1 MTKRRSP
8 AFTRWLSTTW
18 SSTMGPLTW
27 GAMPT
32 TLARTAASSV
42 RGCTSVSR
50 QVNTL
55 TTSALTTMAM
65 PTTRPTRG
73 RGNRREAGSGAG
85 PAAGVGSLTL
95 GPVED
100 EPGEHRQEEPQ
111 ARIDQDERA
120 QMRLEPAHGEDDAHR
135 HADDPGRKERSL
147 DVDGGITAGD
157 GDTRDGDERTA
168 QPPASSR
175 DQRRDHDERA

>member
-1 MTKRRSP
+1 
-8 AFTRWLSTTW
+8 
-18 SSTMGPLTW
+18 MGPLTW

-50 QVNTL
+50 QVNAL
-55 TTSALTTMAM
+55 TTSPFTARARRT
-65 PTTRPTRG
+65 PGRRRG

-85 PAAGVGSLTL
+85 PAPGAGSLTL
-95 GPVED
+95 GPIED

-120 QMRLEPAHGEDDAHR
+120 QMRLEPSRGEELAARHGEDDAHR
-135 HADDPGRKERSL
+135 HADDPGREERSL

-157 GDTRDGDERTA
+157 GGTRAGDERTA
-168 QPPASSR
+168 QPPAPAR
-175 DQRRDHDERA
+175 RQRRAP

>member
-1 MTKRRSP
+1 
-8 AFTRWLSTTW
+8 
-18 SSTMGPLTW
+18 
-27 GAMPT
+27 MPT

-50 QVNTL
+50 QVNAL
-55 TTSALTTMAM
+55 TTSALTTIAM

-85 PAAGVGSLTL
+85 PAAGAGALTL

-120 QMRLEPAHGEDDAHR
+120 QMRLEPSRGEELAARHGEDDAHR
-135 HADDPGRKERSL
+135 HADDPGREERSL

-157 GDTRDGDERTA
+157 GNTRDGDERTA
-168 QPPASSR
+168 QPSASWCE
-175 DQRRDHDERA
+175 QRGARAARASLCGHA